1 VNFHLH
7 ELLHIS
13 KHFLF
18 KLRQQRIVLVV
29 KQTQTT
35 ENMLDT
41 GRLDR
46 VNVHCKANDGI
57 ILFTKGASLE
67 TVIINFS
74 NKLSSGSNDIS
85 VISLFPTVL

>member
-29 KQTQTT
+29 NKQTQTT

-46 VNVHCKANDGI
+46 VNVHWKANDGI

-74 NKLSSGSNDIS
+74 NKL
-85 VISLFPTVL
+85 